1 MKKNL
6 LFPTWCCLAGFVIA
20 AVTLPVFSAT
30 AQTRI
35 GDLVE
40 VEHLQQRD
48 LIGYGLVAGLDNT
61 GDRTTSRRGSGFTV
75 QSIANM
81 LTSFGIRVDA
91 QDLQTRNVAAV
102 MVTARITSHHAS
114 GSRLDVAVSS
124 LGDARSL
131 NGGVLLQTP
140 LIDPQTN
147 ELYAYAQG
155 SLITGGYSA
164 ELPGARVATNPSLT
178 ATIPS
183 GAGVVH
189 NTYTELD
196 RDRPLGLVLRE
207 PGHSNAI
214 RMARAINEELA
225 LDAAEVIHPGLVH
238 VAWPESL
245 QSQADLNF
253 FVGLV
258 LDLTIQVDIPA
269 RVVINERTGTVV
281 AGGNVLIGEV
291 LISHGTIRIASQ
303 VLPAVSQPLPFTG
316 GETVT
321 SRISMID
328 VQEETAR
335 NLLLP
340 PDTNVADLS
349 ASLNNLGLTPRD
361 IISIFQAIDRAGAL
375 KGQLIV
381 L

>member
-1 MKKNL
+1 MNKL
-6 LFPTWCCLAGFVIA
+6 LYSKIWSYLSLTLLAA
-20 AVTLPVFSAT
+20 LTLPVYSAN

-40 VEHLQQRD
+40 VEHLQQRYI
-48 LIGYGLVAGLDNT
+48 IGYGLVAGLDNT

-102 MVTARITSHHAS
+102 MVTASTTSHHAT
-114 GSRLDVAVSS
+114 GSRLNVSVSS

-147 ELYAYAQG
+147 EVFAYAQG
-155 SLITGGYSA
+155 PLITGGYSA
-164 ELPGARVATNPSLT
+164 ELPGARVARNPSLT

-183 GAGVVH
+183 GANVVH
-189 NTYTELD
+189 NTYNELN
-196 RDRPLGLVLRE
+196 RERPLGLVLRD
-207 PGHSNAI
+207 PGHGNAI

-225 LDAAEVIHPGLVH
+225 RDAAEVVHPGLVH

-245 QSQADLNF
+245 ESQADLNF
-253 FVGLV
+253 FVELV
-258 LDLTIQVDIPA
+258 LDLTIQVDVPA

-291 LISHGTIRIASQ
+291 LISHGTIRISSLTTP
-303 VLPAVSQPLPFTG
+303 VISQPLPFTG
-316 GETVT
+316 GTTVE
-321 SRISMID
+321 SSINLLN
-328 VQEETAR
+328 VEEETAR
-335 NLLLP
+335 NILLS

-349 ASLNNLGLTPRD
+349 TSLNNLGLTPRD